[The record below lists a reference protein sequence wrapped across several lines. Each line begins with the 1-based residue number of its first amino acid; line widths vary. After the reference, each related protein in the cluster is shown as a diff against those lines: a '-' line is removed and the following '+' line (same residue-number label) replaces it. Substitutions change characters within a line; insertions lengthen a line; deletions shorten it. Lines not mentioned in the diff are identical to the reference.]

1 MHFDA
6 KITINFCAKFT
17 STFYAYY
24 AIVLSL
30 IDQISWKYYDNP
42 LKLHLQIAYHEILQL
57 QIKTGL

>member
-24 AIVLSL
+24 AIVKFDRPDIMEVL
-30 IDQISWKYYDNP
+30 
-42 LKLHLQIAYHEILQL
+42 
-57 QIKTGL
+57 

>member
-30 IDQISWKYYDNP
+30 IDQISWKYYDSI